1 MSTFK
6 IVGAAAALSILGT
19 MPALAQEVISD
30 PGYCA
35 FFYPNANCQNKGPGN
50 PTPIPTII
58 ISATPSMD
66 GGTDLP
72 SDPPWQHRP
81 GDRGCIDHIRL
92 RCARNNICCDGE
104 LSIGILTGIL
114 MKSDR
119 THRRAASKPDDSLP
133 INPDC

>member
-19 MPALAQEVISD
+19 MPALAQEVISN

-50 PTPIPTII
+50 PY
-58 ISATPSMD
+58 
-66 GGTDLP
+66 TDP
-72 SDPPWQHRP
+72 NYYYQRDAQHGWQHRP

>member
-19 MPALAQEVISD
+19 MPALAQEVISN

-50 PTPIPTII
+50 PYTDPNYYYQRD
-58 ISATPSMD
+58 ASMD

-92 RCARNNICCDGE
+92 RRTRNNIRCHGE
-104 LSIGILTGIL
+104 LSIFAFQGL
-114 MKSDR
+114 
-119 THRRAASKPDDSLP
+119 RACAR
-133 INPDC
+133 